1 MTSLTLAANFSATSP
16 SSQSARLASRFGF
29 RVSEIHRDSISTDA
43 KRGLSL
49 RDEMEEIC
57 GSVIVRNGEVNY
69 ALREAVCMARP
80 APIII
85 PTEPIGTIPRPIQRV
100 LAQGIRG
107 LYAGLSSSGKLARP
121 TCIVLL
127 SLLLEGCTSPSVHEP
142 VTLTLLDEWTNKTF
156 SEARQQ
162 ELQQFTRETGIR
174 VSLLP
179 SPESARQKLA
189 LWKELLGTGASGPDV
204 YAVDVIWPGMLAEY
218 FVDLKPY
225 FANEVSLQFPGIA
238 AGYTVDNKLVALAY
252 RVDIGLLYYRTD
264 LLRQYGYREPPRT
277 WDELEGMAAR
287 IQAGER
293 AKGKKQFWGYVWQGA
308 ADEVLTCDALEWQA
322 AEGGGQ
328 IIEENKTISVNN
340 PQAIRAWQRAARWVG
355 SISPPG
361 VVGYREWDSLNVWV
375 AGDAAFM
382 RHWPSAYFDSQA
394 AGSAIRNKFETAL
407 LPGGKAGRVGTL
419 GGWGLA
425 VSRVSA
431 HPREALE
438 LVRYLTRRDVQV
450 KRSRLLSQPPTLRE
464 LYNLPE
470 VLEPNPRFDL
480 LSQAFR
486 TGIVSRPSNVA
497 GKKYQDVTDAYIQA
511 VHSVLTGEKSALEAA
526 AALENELVRVTGFK
540 KGPPQERSAQP

>member
-1 MTSLTLAANFSATSP
+1 MLMKI
-16 SSQSARLASRFGF
+16 QS
-29 RVSEIHRDSISTDA
+29 V
-43 KRGLSL
+43 
-49 RDEMEEIC
+49 
-57 GSVIVRNGEVNY
+57 V
-69 ALREAVCMARP
+69 
-80 APIII
+80 
-85 PTEPIGTIPRPIQRV
+85 
-100 LAQGIRG
+100 AQGIRG
-107 LYAGLSSSGKLARP
+107 LYAGWSNSGKMVRP
-121 TCIVLL
+121 IGIVLL
-127 SLLLEGCTSPSVHEP
+127 YLLLEGCTRPSVHEP
-142 VTLTLLDEWTNKTF
+142 VTLTLLEEWSNKTF

-179 SPESARQKLA
+179 SPDSARQRLI

-204 YAVDVIWPGMLAEY
+204 YGIDVIWPRMLNEY
-218 FVDLKPY
+218 FIDLKPY
-225 FANEVSLQFPGIA
+225 FANEIPLQFAGIA
-238 AGYTVDNKLVALAY
+238 ANYTVDNKLVAIAY
-252 RVDIGLLYYRTD
+252 RADVGLLFYRTD
-264 LLRQYGYREPPRT
+264 LLRLYGYREPPRT
-277 WDELEGMAAR
+277 WDELEIMAAR

-293 AKGKKQFWGYVWQGA
+293 AKGKKEFWGFVWQGA

-322 AEGGGQ
+322 ADGGGR
-328 IIEENKTISVNN
+328 IIEEDQAISVNN

-382 RHWPSAYFDSQA
+382 RNWPSAYVDSRA
-394 AGSAIRNKFETAL
+394 AGSSIRNKFDIAL

-425 VSRVSA
+425 VSRFSA

-450 KRSRLLSQPPTLRE
+450 KRARVLSQPPTLPE
-464 LYNLPE
+464 LYDLPE

-480 LSQAFR
+480 FSQAFR
-486 TGIVSRPSNVA
+486 TGMVSRPSNVT

-511 VHSVLTGEKSALEAA
+511 VHSVLTGEKSAPEAA
-526 AALENELVRVTGFK
+526 AALENELVRATGFK
-540 KGPPQERSAQP
+540 TGPPLGKSAHP